1 MEILSKPPLL
11 TQIETVLG
19 VLLYLMGVMGSY
31 YRFKFHERRGKVDA
45 IFMICTTWGFSALS
59 VSLAWVIKHTFI
71 PTLHFEFYRFLFYA
85 GAFMSS
91 LVFFSKSLNSIII
104 EARAANHLLTGTM
117 ILMAFDAL
125 VFYFNLPFE
134 AAVCSCIGI
143 LIFFIANLFQR
154 KNIAFIGLGMLLFI
168 LPIFPIV
175 KKMDLNFDQM
185 NQKREL
191 AIKELFEIENNICD
205 VNKSDVF
212 QTEMEQNIP

>member
-1 MEILSKPPLL
+1 MEILPDPPLL

-19 VLLYLMGVMGSY
+19 TLLYLIGVLGSY
-31 YRFKFHERRGKVDA
+31 YRFKLCKRRGKVDA
-45 IFMICTTWGFSALS
+45 LFMICTTWGFSALT
-59 VSLAWVIKHTFI
+59 VSLAWIIKHTFV
-71 PTLHFEFYRFLFYA
+71 PTLHLEFYRLFFYA

-91 LVFFSKSLNSIII
+91 LVFLTKELKSIII
-104 EARAANHLLTGTM
+104 QAKAATHLLMGSM
-117 ILMAFDAL
+117 VLIAFDAL

-143 LIFFIANLFQR
+143 LIFFIANLFQK

-175 KKMDLNFDQM
+175 KKLDLNFDQM

-191 AIKELFEIENNICD
+191 AIKKLIEKENNICD
-205 VNKSDVF
+205 SENSDFFKVENKEHSL
-212 QTEMEQNIP
+212 